1 MGRETE
7 DGEGED
13 DGEGQIYT
21 KYCIC
26 KFKFIVFNLSLSRM
40 DAHFRVLLDVR
51 EKKKKNC

>member
-1 MGRETE
+1 MGREKMMGR
-7 DGEGED
+7 DK
-13 DGEGQIYT
+13 IYI

-51 EKKKKNC
+51 KKKKKLLTIT